1 MFITPIY
8 KINNLNEI
16 NKIGQLNNANSF
28 SESSVSG
35 QVPFKD
41 VFAQAL
47 NDYKDADKQVNNDIY
62 KLATGQSDDLHNL
75 MINTKKAEM
84 SLELFVQL
92 RNKAVDAYK
101 ELMNMGI

>member
-8 KINNLNEI
+8 KINNISEI
-16 NKIGQLNNANSF
+16 NKIGQLNNAN

-41 VFAQAL
+41 VFTQAL

-62 KLATGQSDDLHNL
+62 MLATGQSDDLHNL